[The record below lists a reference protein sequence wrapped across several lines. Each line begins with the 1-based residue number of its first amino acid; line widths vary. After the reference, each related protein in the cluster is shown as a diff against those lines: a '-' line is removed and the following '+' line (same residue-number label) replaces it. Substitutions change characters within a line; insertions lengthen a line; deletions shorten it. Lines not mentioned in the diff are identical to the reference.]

1 MAYDTYMA
9 SYLSGATVDQL
20 SHWARKK
27 ILVPEVNDHRPLLY
41 SFRDIVALRAVAK
54 LRAFTS
60 LQRISKALKTLKDQ
74 DFTDHLS
81 AYRFGFDGR
90 SIKLWTDDELL
101 DIDKNPGQFEMYTF
115 EDIYKPFENFNHRL
129 VPALLEPSPGITV
142 NPSIMGGTPTVNGTR
157 TSFDTLLNFTEDIES
172 DEELEDVFPFLTMED
187 VKNARSFKT
196 SLDELVA

>member
-20 SHWARKK
+20 RHWARKK

>member
-20 SHWARKK
+20 RRWARNK

-90 SIKLWTDDELL
+90 SIKLWTEDELL
-101 DIDKNPGQFEMYTF
+101 DID
-115 EDIYKPFENFNHRL
+115 
-129 VPALLEPSPGITV
+129 
-142 NPSIMGGTPTVNGTR
+142 
-157 TSFDTLLNFTEDIES
+157 
-172 DEELEDVFPFLTMED
+172 
-187 VKNARSFKT
+187 
-196 SLDELVA
+196 

>member
-20 SHWARKK
+20 RHWARKK

-157 TSFDTLLNFTEDIES
+157 TSFDNA
-172 DEELEDVFPFLTMED
+172 LTARISTQ
-187 VKNARSFKT
+187 VWYPGPSFSINTGLTQINPSGVSTNA
-196 SLDELVA
+196 